1 MAGRSEKPGSEI
13 RGAWERFLSEGALDR
28 EILRAEIAEAWQYC
42 AGAGVNPLAGR
53 SRRLLEE
60 DELREMLV
68 RHKELIDVAR
78 PFMKKLHQFVAG
90 SGFVVLLADERG
102 YVMEVIGDEETLA
115 RAGDV
120 NFLPGACWRQDEV
133 GNNGVGTALILG
145 RAIQV
150 SGEEHFCRKHHTW
163 TCSGA
168 PIFDQHQRII
178 GVLEMSGPVEKAHLH
193 TLGMVVAA
201 VEAISDQLRI
211 QEQNREMVLLNN
223 RLSNIYNTVS
233 DGLMII
239 DAQGKVAQVNPAV
252 EKILN
257 QRERDISGRSVSDL
271 VDHQDYIQALL
282 ESGREFSE
290 TELMI
295 TGIHCLV
302 SGKVVRNKED
312 IISGGVLFVNPINKI
327 KNLVNRFSGAQASFQ
342 FRDIIGKSKEMTRAI
357 NIASLAAAS
366 ESNVMLEGESGTGK
380 EVFAQAIHN
389 ASSRRNNP
397 FLAVNC
403 GAIPR
408 ELLGSELFGYAEG
421 AFTGAKKGGRP
432 GKFELASGGT
442 IFLDE
447 IGEMPLGKQVSLLRV
462 LQERKVTRIGG
473 DKLIDVDVRVICA
486 SNRNLQEEVR
496 KGNFRRD
503 LYYRLN
509 VIAITLPPLRE
520 HREDIPLLFQHFL
533 DDISRK
539 LGADIPLVKPEVMR
553 RLEEY
558 DWPGNVRE
566 LQNVVERM
574 VNISTGQTIDISH
587 LPEEI
592 LAQGTN
598 LNESAPPPLY
608 SEPSISAERKRRKVQ
623 AAQEEREEIMALLV
637 LHGGNI
643 SRVAENMG
651 VSRNTLYRKLKQY
664 EIEI

>member
-1 MAGRSEKPGSEI
+1 MAGRTEKQGSEI
-13 RGAWERFLSEGALDR
+13 RRAWERFLSESSLDPESIR
-28 EILRAEIAEAWQYC
+28 PEIIEAWQYC
-42 AGAGVNPLAGR
+42 AAAGVNPLAGR
-53 SRRLLEE
+53 SLRMLKA
-60 DELREMLV
+60 DELRQMLV

-102 YVMEVIGDEETLA
+102 YLMEIVGDDEILA

-120 NFLPGACWRQDEV
+120 NFLPGACWQQDEV
-133 GNNGVGTALILG
+133 GNNGVGSALILG

-168 PIFDQHQRII
+168 PIFDQNQRII
-178 GVLEMSGPVEKAHLH
+178 GALEMSGPVEKVHLH

-201 VEAISDQLRI
+201 VEAITDQLRI

-233 DGLMII
+233 DGLIII
-239 DAQGKVAQVNPAV
+239 DSQGLIAQVNPAV

-257 QRERDISGRSVSDL
+257 QQENDISGRAVIDL
-271 VDHQDYIQALL
+271 VDRKDHIKALL
-282 ESGREFSE
+282 ELGRDFSE

-295 TGIHCLV
+295 AGIHCLA

-312 IISGGVLFVNPINKI
+312 VISGGVLFVNPINKI

-342 FRDIIGKSKEMTRAI
+342 FRDIIGKSKELARAV

-389 ASSRRNNP
+389 ASSRRNSP

-462 LQERKVTRIGG
+462 LQERTVTRIGG
-473 DKLIDVDVRVICA
+473 EKLIDVDVRVICA

-509 VIAITLPPLRE
+509 VIAVTLPPLRE
-520 HREDIPLLFQHFL
+520 RPEDIPLLFHHFL
-533 DDISRK
+533 EYISRK
-539 LGADIPLVKPEVMR
+539 LGVDIPLVRPEVMR

-574 VNISTGQTIDISH
+574 VNISPGQNIDISH

-592 LAQGTN
+592 LAKETN
-598 LNESAPPPLY
+598 LNDITPPQVY
-608 SEPSISAERKRRKVQ
+608 SGQTIGAERQRRKAQ

-643 SRVAENMG
+643 SRVAESLG
-651 VSRNTLYRKLKQY
+651 VSRNTIYRKIKQY
-664 EIEI
+664 QIEL